1 LATPS
6 TFYFAWTGAGVPFG
20 PEHHIE
26 DEKVFALNLAHEE
39 GQAAT
44 LELEIVNPRV
54 GLLSSGRQQ
63 WMWLSW
69 NDGTTVHPL
78 FYGRLAAIPDDLFA
92 EVITLKF
99 VARPDD
105 FVARKIAV
113 ANTLKVRPWYDPLLV
128 DVKAEADP
136 DTVLE
141 GYSKLWH
148 VDRIT
153 HAITVSDVITGEAG
167 TVEFDEGEFFY
178 DSLRLNIDH
187 MPLTT
192 VHVKA
197 SVGWHQRYT
206 GTIDLGTKV
215 FDTYTGDA
223 LLADWPMVGASLA
236 EGWTVSRSGA
246 MDQLEAANRKD
257 EIIQTRY
264 VNKEKKHADG
274 DVLQVETS
282 WTNYRYKNSVKLKGT
297 LSGSNAQGSVTINW
311 DGVPPDFMIFEPTSV
326 SGSASG
332 TYTIPSS
339 ISTAAELRYDAD
351 RERVEHVSF
360 ALHSDL
366 QPALID
372 SDSQL
377 KFDPSSTDNISIDS
391 RDVGLPLYTTG
402 TLISDGSNVVDG
414 DTVSILNDIYTF
426 QAVLA
431 PGVGNVQIGGDA
443 AASLV
448 NLINAI
454 NVNGVGEPGVDFS
467 EDTLPS
473 ELVYASSAGSL
484 GMLATS
490 LASTE
495 TVAVSTTAASLR
507 WEQPP
512 AATIKAAGEGN
523 VVIGDTVTVGDKVY
537 TFEAVMGIA
546 PSVGFQPG
554 YTQTPYDVLIG
565 VDLQTSL
572 INLASAIN
580 ASGGAGQ
587 EYASGTFLNP
597 AAVAQ
602 VFELTLTV
610 SPRYAGAGFEV
621 STTSSALIVERTIAI
636 LVEDQ
641 NTVPIVDLGRR
652 SYLPTDRGRWTLE
665 ALICRARA
673 KLINS
678 ARAVNVSFETTF
690 EKVIGLSCR
699 HSAMVIDSRLPG
711 GFALGKVKSYSLTAN
726 GDDGKLIG
734 GISIACA
741 IGFERAVEEVP
752 GSPVYVEEGY
762 VERGYQAYEG
772 AFVLP
777 EGGAGDITYAPPVE
791 GVIDDGLVFP
801 LSRQDAIISARK
813 INSIDGQQADLD
825 ELRTDRLN
833 RLQELTEAQQSAEL
847 EAAARVSSLKDNT
860 VQYEILLRPVQ
871 GGPFVANYRIDTSY
885 LQVPAQIELQQ

>member
-6 TFYFAWTGAGVPFG
+6 MFYLAWTDAGVPFG
-20 PEHHIE
+20 PEHHVE
-26 DEKVFALNLAHEE
+26 DEKVFAFDLAHEE

-44 LELEIVNPRV
+44 LEIEIINPRV

-63 WMWLSW
+63 WLWFSW

-153 HAITVSDVITGEAG
+153 HAITVSDVLTGEDG
-167 TVEFDEGEFFY
+167 TVEFDEDEFFY
-178 DSLRLNIDH
+178 DSLGLNIDH

-223 LLADWPMVGASLA
+223 LLADWPMVGTSLA

-246 MDQLEAANRKD
+246 MDQFEAANHKD
-257 EIIQTRY
+257 ETAKSSFT
-264 VNKEKKHADG
+264 NKSKKHDNG
-274 DVLQVETS
+274 DVVQSENS
-282 WTNYRYKNSVKLKGT
+282 WVNYRFKDFVRMKGT
-297 LSGSNAQGSVTINW
+297 ATASNENGSMTVPW
-311 DGVPPDFMIFEPTSV
+311 DGVSIVIGVVEPTSV
-326 SGSASG
+326 SGNASG
-332 TYTIPSS
+332 TMTLSSS

-351 RERVEHVSF
+351 RDRVEHVSF

-377 KFDPSSTDNISIDS
+377 KFDPSSTDDISIDS

-402 TLISDGSNVVDG
+402 TLISNGSNVSDG

-426 QAVLA
+426 QSALV

-448 NLINAI
+448 NLVNAI
-454 NVNGVGEPGVDFS
+454 NVNGVGVPGVDFS

-473 ELVYASSAGSL
+473 DLVYATSAGSL
-484 GMLATS
+484 GMLVTALTS
-490 LASTE
+490 SE
-495 TVAVSTTAASLR
+495 TIAVATTAASLR

-512 AATIKAAGEGN
+512 AATIKAAGAGN
-523 VVIGDTVTVGDKVY
+523 VVIGDTVTVGDRVY

-546 PSVGFQPG
+546 PAVGFQPG

-565 VDLQTSL
+565 VDLQASL

-587 EYASGTFLNP
+587 EYGSGTFLNP

-610 SPRYAGAGFEV
+610 WPRYAGADFAV
-621 STTSSALIVERTIAI
+621 ATSSAALIVERTIAV

-652 SYLPTDRGRWTLE
+652 SFLPTDRGRWLLE

-699 HSAMVIDSRLPG
+699 HSTMVVDSRLPG
-711 GFALGKVKSYSLTAN
+711 GFALGKVKSYSLTGN
-726 GDDGKLIG
+726 GDEGKLIG
-734 GISIACA
+734 SISIACA
-741 IGFERAVEEVP
+741 IGLERAVEEVP
-752 GSPVYVEEGY
+752 GSPVYVAEGY
-762 VERGYQAYEG
+762 VQPGYQAREG

-777 EGGAGDITYAPPVE
+777 EGGAGDISYAPPVE

-801 LSRQDAIISARK
+801 LSRQDAIISARQ
-813 INSIDGQQADLD
+813 INSRDGQQAVLNGM
-825 ELRTDRLN
+825 RTDDLN
-833 RLQELTEAQQSAEL
+833 RLLPSTVEQQSAQL
-847 EAAARVSSLKDNT
+847 QASDRVASLKGNT

-871 GGPFVANYRIDTSY
+871 GGPFVANYRVETSY
-885 LQVPAQIELQQ
+885 LQVPAQIELQ